1 MKKEEINK
9 GVKIKEYFS
18 DLLLID
24 RSFVI
29 EGDRISRINVFLII
43 VDFNSKY
50 LVL

>member
-9 GVKIKEYFS
+9 DIKIKEYFR
-18 DLLLID
+18 DLLLMD
-24 RSFVI
+24 RLFVI

-43 VDFNSKY
+43 VVFNSKY

>member
-9 GVKIKEYFS
+9 DIKIKEYFR
-18 DLLLID
+18 DLLLTD

-29 EGDRISRINVFLII
+29 EGDRISRINAFLII
-43 VDFNSKY
+43 VVFNSKY